1 VNENTNFQIRPLY
14 LQVRDALL
22 DRIKKRELM
31 PGGNLPSEVDLHR
44 ELRVSLGT
52 LRKALGVLEAERF
65 IVRQPGRGT
74 FVRSHQ
80 AGKTLNRFNPI
91 RAADGGPVLGEIKTG
106 KVKVGPPKDQ
116 EAAALRLDAGEQIA
130 RFHRVRFL
138 GKRAFAYEL
147 VCLPDRRFPGLALRP
162 EIPNELEELAQSWG
176 LLVARA
182 EAKVRTRPAPAAAA
196 AALSLRDGA
205 VVFSLERLA
214 FDSDDQ
220 PIEMM
225 TAYFD
230 LRDEFCKLELR

>member
-1 VNENTNFQIRPLY
+1 
-14 LQVRDALL
+14 
-22 DRIKKRELM
+22 
-31 PGGNLPSEVDLHR
+31 
-44 ELRVSLGT
+44 
-52 LRKALGVLEAERF
+52 
-65 IVRQPGRGT
+65 
-74 FVRSHQ
+74 
-80 AGKTLNRFNPI
+80 
-91 RAADGGPVLGEIKTG
+91 
-106 KVKVGPPKDQ
+106 
-116 EAAALRLDAGEQIA
+116 
-130 RFHRVRFL
+130 
-138 GKRAFAYEL
+138 
-147 VCLPDRRFPGLALRP
+147 
-162 EIPNELEELAQSWG
+162 LAQSWG